1 MSKHIV
7 LIDKRLDKYNFVNIL
22 EKKFHIVHQP
32 LDEEQQEDDNTPLLV
47 VVNVHLENMSN
58 VAKLKPLLKA
68 YPNSPKLFLV
78 NDLYNE
84 GAETAKALGAQKIL
98 VRPAGTVDTL
108 HDSKELQALDRFIK
122 VLVKKSMQNLWAGI
136 PEQDKKALESVDK
149 VNHKITESII
159 AGDQLPKEEI
169 SATCNEFIES
179 MHTDTIGPWLKAVK
193 THHSYTHR
201 HCITVTGL
209 AIALGMHF
217 NMGSAEIKRLAT
229 GALMHD
235 IGKVKIP
242 LSVLDKPAK
251 LAFDEIELI
260 RNHPIYSAE
269 ILREDGQFGEDIVD
283 LALSH
288 HELLD
293 GSGYPNKLSGSQ
305 ISDSVR
311 MLTIIDIF
319 SALVD
324 QRSYKRPMSGEDA
337 INMMEKMEG
346 MLDLDLLRAFR
357 PVALNI
363 QSDAA

>member
-1 MSKHIV
+1 MSKHII
-7 LIDKRLDKYNFVNIL
+7 LIDKRLDKYNFVDIL
-22 EKKFHIVHQP
+22 EKKYHIVHQP
-32 LDEEQQEDDNTPLLV
+32 LDEEKKEDNDEPLLV
-47 VVNVHLENMSN
+47 VVNVHLENLSN
-58 VAKLKPLLKA
+58 VAKLKPLLKK
-68 YPNSPKLFLV
+68 YPKSPKLFLV
-78 NDLYNE
+78 NDMYNE
-84 GAETAKALGAQKIL
+84 GADTAKNLGAQKIL
-98 VRPAGTVDTL
+98 VRPSGNIDTL
-108 HDSKELQALDRFIK
+108 HDSNELQALERFIRGQI
-122 VLVKKSMQNLWAGI
+122 KKTMKNLWAGI
-136 PEQDKKALESVDK
+136 PEKDQKALESVDK
-149 VNHKITESII
+149 INNKITEAVI

-169 SATCNEFIES
+169 SNTCNQFIES

-242 LSVLDKPAK
+242 LNILDKPAK
-251 LAFDEIELI
+251 LSFEEIELI
-260 RNHPIYSAE
+260 RQHPVHSAE

-293 GSGYPNKLSGSQ
+293 GSGYPNKLSGTQ

-346 MLDLDLLRAFR
+346 MLDLDLLKAFR
-357 PVALNI
+357 PVALNV